1 MDLRS
6 AFRDCCRWVFCLVL
20 MAGAAVA
27 EPVSTADQEPR
38 HLLIATV
45 DNYLPCSD
53 EASNNYEGL
62 SIDVWRRIAE
72 TINRP
77 YTLTTI
83 STFSQA
89 VDAAAYGLVDVI
101 ASCHKITPGR
111 LERVEFSVPYT
122 RDSLGMLSRE
132 SNRFDLGLVKRLIND
147 TVVRLSL
154 ITLLLISGLSALALS
169 VLESNFQGMSGFSG
183 NRSVRFTKAWIMLLL
198 GTGVDKLLH
207 HSQRGHALIL
217 LASGIRIL
225 FISLLVGTTASLL
238 FITRQPLEASAV
250 TKSYL
255 ETVLKEG
262 VAVNAG
268 TKMQDW
274 LFQQIS
280 SFNLDTSSY
289 PAVLTVDEK
298 GGLANALQSGEVNH
312 IVSDVSVLN
321 QVLMSLEQPD
331 RYRLTL
337 EMSNKTP
344 QAFIFGDQLE
354 PDLKQSINIA
364 LARMNY
370 SGDISK
376 LEQSWNKVR
385 PGFDR

>member
-1 MDLRS
+1 M
-6 AFRDCCRWVFCLVL
+6 
-20 MAGAAVA
+20 
-27 EPVSTADQEPR
+27 
-38 HLLIATV
+38 
-45 DNYLPCSD
+45 
-53 EASNNYEGL
+53 
-62 SIDVWRRIAE
+62 
-72 TINRP
+72 
-77 YTLTTI
+77 
-83 STFSQA
+83 
-89 VDAAAYGLVDVI
+89 DAAAYGLVDVI

-354 PDLKQSINIA
+354 PDL
-364 LARMNY
+364 
-370 SGDISK
+370 
-376 LEQSWNKVR
+376 
-385 PGFDR
+385 

>member
-1 MDLRS
+1 MLVRMPLRF
-6 AFRDCCRWVFCLVL
+6 FRLLPLCLML
-20 MAGAAVA
+20 TAAAAVA
-27 EPVSTADQEPR
+27 EPVPTDEREPR
-38 HLLIATV
+38 HLLVATV

-53 EASNNYEGL
+53 EAAHNYEGL
-62 SIDVWRRIAE
+62 SIDVWRRVAE

-77 YTLTTI
+77 YTLATI

-89 VDAAAYGLVDVI
+89 VDAASYGIVDVV
-101 ASCHKITPGR
+101 ASCHKITPER

-122 RDSLGMLSRE
+122 RDSLGMLSRDN
-132 SNRFDLGLVKRLIND
+132 NRFDIGFVKRLIND
-147 TVVRLSL
+147 PVIRLSL
-154 ITLLLISGLSALALS
+154 ITLMLISGFSVLALA

-183 NRSVRFTKAWIMLLL
+183 NRSVRFTKAWIMLML
-198 GTGVDKLLH
+198 GAGIDKLLH

-217 LASGIRIL
+217 LASGIRLL

-238 FITRQPLEASAV
+238 FQTRQPLEASSV
-250 TKSYL
+250 TKVYL

-274 LFQQIS
+274 LFQQIN
-280 SFNLDTSSY
+280 SFNLDSSGY
-289 PAVLTVDEK
+289 PAVRTVEDK
-298 GGLANALQSGEVNH
+298 GGLAKALESGEVNH

-321 QVLMSLEQPD
+321 QVLTSLGQPD

-364 LARMNY
+364 LAQMNY
-370 SGDISK
+370 NGDISK

-385 PGFDR
+385 PDLDR